1 MKFYFVFLTAQ
12 LLTYV
17 AQSQQSLNPAFDT
30 IKLKEHII
38 TLASDSFQGR
48 KPFTIGE
55 TRTIDYLTHVLK
67 QMGLQPGNNGSFL
80 QEVPVLLN
88 HAEPAPMMKVSGK
101 NGDLEIKANI
111 DYASQ

>member
-17 AQSQQSLNPAFDT
+17 AQSQKSSNPDFDT
-30 IKLKEHII
+30 IKLKAHVI

-55 TRTIDYLTHVLK
+55 TKTISYLTTVLK
-67 QMGLQPGNNGSFL
+67 EMGLEPGNGKSFL
-80 QEVPVLLN
+80 QEVPVVLN
-88 HAEPAPMMKVSGK
+88 NATVPPVMNVSGK
-101 NGDLEIKANI
+101 KGELTMQAGI
-111 DYASQ
+111 D